1 MKGSANGAVWQNI
14 ICKISI
20 QLAATKKQIFRL
32 FYTHTA
38 DKTVDMAEMTLEQFE
53 TKAMKLP
60 EVDQNK
66 SAGVVGR
73 NQLTEGTQRK
83 ADYTH

>member
-1 MKGSANGAVWQNI
+1 
-14 ICKISI
+14 
-20 QLAATKKQIFRL
+20 
-32 FYTHTA
+32 
-38 DKTVDMAEMTLEQFE
+38 
-53 TKAMKLP
+53 MKLP
-60 EVDQNK
+60 EVDQYK